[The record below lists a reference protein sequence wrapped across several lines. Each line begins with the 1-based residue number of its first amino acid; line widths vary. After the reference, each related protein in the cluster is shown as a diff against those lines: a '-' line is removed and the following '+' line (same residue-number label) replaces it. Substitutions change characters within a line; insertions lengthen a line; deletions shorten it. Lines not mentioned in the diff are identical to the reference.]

1 MSIPERSP
9 QSKPAKPPVF
19 GNSMAV
25 FACVLLAVG
34 LGVAANLIIG
44 TQRQAR
50 SPELASA
57 YSMGAMIG
65 VVIGAI
71 LFPLLLGWIA
81 YWLGLRSTK
90 AARITACVVAVF
102 MSVGHVSR
110 IVVERQ
116 RARVASQQKDFT
128 DELNAVRNEQA
139 RAIRS
144 GDTDK
149 IADASD
155 RSIAVIEKMGEDT
168 PELKAVAT
176 TMASLGRELNGLAIA
191 QNEAFEKFGTL
202 GGVDPGTIKSE
213 ADIDARLAQLQTTLE
228 AAITYQKEF
237 DGFEAKAKDA
247 LLAAK
252 VSPKMM
258 TSVMNGIRSNAKVR
272 AKQAKLNAS
281 NVECCGTM
289 KSMLTMLKK
298 HWGEWEMQG
307 DEVAFEEKVP
317 DADIEAYNQA
327 AVRLDEQIAEQ
338 DTLTS
343 DIADSLAERAAAP
356 KR

>member
-1 MSIPERSP
+1 L
-9 QSKPAKPPVF
+9 
-19 GNSMAV
+19 
-25 FACVLLAVG
+25 LLAIG
-34 LGVAANLIIG
+34 LGVAAHFITG
-44 TQRQAR
+44 SQRAAA
-50 SPELASA
+50 SPGVQSA
-57 YSMGAMIG
+57 YDAGALMGTVLA
-65 VVIGAI
+65 AI
-71 LFPLLLGWIA
+71 LFPLLLGYIA
-81 YWLGLRSTK
+81 YWLGFRSTL
-90 AARITACVVAVF
+90 AARITACVVALLF
-102 MSVGHVSR
+102 SLGSVGRMVAGR
-110 IVVERQ
+110 MNERRSGQ
-116 RARVASQQKDFT
+116 DAQLMQ
-128 DELNAVRNEQA
+128 ELNAARNEQA

-191 QNEAFEKFGTL
+191 QNEAFEKFGAL

-213 ADIDARLAQLQTTLE
+213 ADIEARLAQLQTTLD

-247 LLAAK
+247 LLATK

-298 HWGEWEMQG
+298 HWGDWEMQG
-307 DEVAFEEKVP
+307 DEIAFEEKVP

>member
-1 MSIPERSP
+1 MSIPEPSP
-9 QSKPAKPPVF
+9 ASKPAKPPVF

-25 FACVLLAVG
+25 LACLLLAVG

-102 MSVGHVSR
+102 VSMGHVSR
-110 IVVERQ
+110 VVVERQ
-116 RARVASQQKDFT
+116 RARVASQKDFT
-128 DELNAVRNEQA
+128 DELNAARNEQA

-155 RSIAVIEKMGEDT
+155 RSLAVIEKMGEDT

-191 QNEAFEKFGTL
+191 QNEAFEKLGTL
-202 GGVDPGTIKSE
+202 GGVDPATITSE
-213 ADIDARLAQLQTTLE
+213 ADIEARLAQLQTTLD

-237 DGFEAKAKDA
+237 DGFETKAKDA
-247 LLAAK
+247 LRAAS
-252 VSPKMM
+252 VSPQMVS
-258 TSVMNGIRSNAKVR
+258 SVMNGFRSNAKVR